1 MVDGGQWVTLPIIAC
16 MCVAVYAF
24 VYACVSQCGCVSAFL
39 SSHAG
44 ASPGT
49 IPFHHLKLGH
59 APATLSDTRVF
70 AAQASVPKAFHH
82 KLCSDGAWHELC
94 GIARAPQGADTAS
107 SSVGTASSSVGS
119 FLGRFQTCTVAA
131 ADVPLRVRVHPQVP
145 WQADLPLPR
154 FEVLSLRFSQFAV
167 YDSDSSRFQTW
178 LRLSLSDRL
187 GAGPLA
193 LTHRFRSRR

>member
-44 ASPGT
+44 ASPGS

-82 KLCSDGAWHELC
+82 KLCGDGAWHELC

-119 FLGRFQTCTVAA
+119 LLGRFQTCTVAA
-131 ADVPLRVRVHPQVP
+131 ADVPLRVRGIRKCRGKHEGM
-145 WQADLPLPR
+145 R
-154 FEVLSLRFSQFAV
+154 C
-167 YDSDSSRFQTW
+167 
-178 LRLSLSDRL
+178 
-187 GAGPLA
+187 
-193 LTHRFRSRR
+193 HRFIFQDVPCMNQTGLVFKRGCD

>member
-1 MVDGGQWVTLPIIAC
+1 

-44 ASPGT
+44 ASPGS

-59 APATLSDTRVF
+59 APATLSDTKVF
-70 AAQASVPKAFHH
+70 AAQASVPNAFHH

-145 WQADLPLPR
+145 CQACIPSSFR
-154 FEVLSLRFSQFAV
+154 FPERAV
-167 YDSDSSRFQTW
+167 YDSDWSRFQTW
-178 LRLSLSDRL
+178 LRLSLRDEDD
-187 GAGPLA
+187 GE
-193 LTHRFRSRR
+193 SR